1 MHDLKYF
8 SSNIEEAITKLE
20 RRDGDYSHVRKI
32 ADLDKKRKE
41 IISEVEVLKAKRN
54 ETSKLIGQYKR
65 EGKDISEIQSS
76 VSSIG
81 DTIKSLDNEQKEVEL
96 EIKQILEAL
105 PHFIDEDVPKGK
117 DDTEN
122 VELSRWGQPNQYN
135 YEPKAHWDL
144 GTDLDII
151 DFSRAT
157 KIASTRFASFKR
169 DGAFLERALINFCLT
184 RQIAKGY
191 EEIKVPYVT
200 NEEVMYGTAKI
211 PKFVG
216 DFFKLD
222 EERDL
227 FLIPTAEV
235 QLVGYHMNEILDESD
250 LPINYT
256 SYSECFRSEAG
267 SAGRDTR
274 GIIRLHQ
281 FPKVELVKFTTEE
294 SSYDEL
300 EKMTKDAEAIL
311 EELNLPYRKVLLC
324 SGDTGFNSA
333 KTYDLEVW
341 LPSYNDYKEISSVSN
356 TTDFQTRRANIKY
369 RDAEGKLKFAHSLN
383 GSGLAI
389 GRLMAAVM
397 ENYQQENGTILI
409 PEPLQP
415 FMGGKKVITK

>member
-8 SSNIEEAITKLE
+8 SSNIDEAISKLE
-20 RRDGDYSHVRKI
+20 RRGGDYNYVRKI
-32 ADLDKKRKE
+32 VDLDKKRKD
-41 IISEVEVLKAKRN
+41 IIAEVEVLKAKRN
-54 ETSKLIGQYKR
+54 ETSKLIGTYKR
-65 EGKDISEIQSS
+65 EGKDITEVQSS
-76 VSSIG
+76 ISNIG
-81 DTIKSLDNEQKEVEL
+81 DVIKNLDEDQKNVEL

-105 PHFIDEDVPKGK
+105 PHFIESDVPKGI

-122 VELSRWGQPNQYN
+122 VELSRWGSPRKFDFNI
-135 YEPKAHWDL
+135 KAHWDL

-151 DFSRAT
+151 DFGRAT
-157 KIASTRFASFKR
+157 KIASTRFASFKKQ
-169 DGAFLERALINFCLT
+169 GALLERALINFCLT

-191 EEIKVPYVT
+191 EEIKVPYIT

-216 DFFKLD
+216 DFFQLD
-222 EERDL
+222 EERKL

-235 QLVGYHMNEILDESD
+235 QLVGYHMNEIFDVKD

-300 EKMTKDAEAIL
+300 ERMTKDAEAIL

-341 LPSYNDYKEISSVSN
+341 LPSYNEYKEISSVSN

-369 RDAEGKLKFAHSLN
+369 RDNDGKLKFAHSLN

-389 GRLMAAVM
+389 GRLMAAVL
-397 ENYQQENGTILI
+397 ENYQLEDGTIEI

-415 FMGGKKVITK
+415 FMGGLKKIV

>member
-8 SSNIEEAITKLE
+8 SSNIDEAISKLE
-20 RRDGDYSHVRKI
+20 RRGGDYNYVRKI
-32 ADLDKKRKE
+32 VDLDKNRKQ

-54 ETSKLIGQYKR
+54 ETSKVIGQYKR
-65 EGKDISEIQSS
+65 EGKDVSEIQSTIS
-76 VSSIG
+76 NIG
-81 DTIKSLDNEQKEVEL
+81 DTIKQLDDKQKSVEL

-105 PHFIDEDVPKGK
+105 PHFIEADVPKGK

-122 VELSRWGQPNQYN
+122 VELSRWGSPKQFTYT
-135 YEPKAHWDL
+135 PKAHWDL

-151 DFSRAT
+151 DFGRAS
-157 KIASTRFASFKR
+157 KIASTRFASFKK
-169 DGAFLERALINFCLT
+169 DGALLERALINFCLS
-184 RQIAKGY
+184 RQIEKGY
-191 EEIKVPYVT
+191 QEIKIPYIT

-222 EERDL
+222 EERKL
-227 FLIPTAEV
+227 YLIPTAEV
-235 QLVGYHMNEILDESD
+235 QLVGLHMNEIIDEKE

-294 SSYDEL
+294 SSYEEL
-300 EKMTKDAEAIL
+300 ENMTKDAEAIL
-311 EELNLPYRKVLLC
+311 EELKLPYRKVLLC

-341 LPSYNDYKEISSVSN
+341 LPSYGEYKEISSISN

-369 RDAEGKLKFAHSLN
+369 KDSEGKLKFAHSLN
-383 GSGLAI
+383 GSGLAV

-397 ENYQQENGTILI
+397 ENYQLEDGTIEI
-409 PEPLQP
+409 PEPLQA
-415 FMGGKKVITK
+415 FMGGKKIIKR

>member
-8 SSNIEEAITKLE
+8 SSNIDEAISKLE
-20 RRDGDYSHVRKI
+20 RRGGDYSYVRKI
-32 ADLDKKRKE
+32 VDLDKRRKD

-54 ETSKLIGQYKR
+54 ETSKLIGEYKR
-65 EGKDISEIQSS
+65 EGKDVSEVQSS
-76 VSSIG
+76 VSNIG
-81 DTIKSLDNEQKEVEL
+81 DAIKRFDDEQKSVEI

-105 PHFIDEDVPKGK
+105 PHFIETDVPKGT

-122 VELSRWGQPNQYN
+122 VELSRWG
-135 YEPKAHWDL
+135 EPKSFDFTVRAHWDL
-144 GTDLDII
+144 GTELDII
-151 DFSRAT
+151 DFARAT
-157 KIASTRFASFKR
+157 KIASTRFASFKKH
-169 DGAFLERALINFCLT
+169 GALLERALINFCLT

-216 DFFKLD
+216 DFFQLK
-222 EERDL
+222 EEREL

-235 QLVGYHMNEILDESD
+235 QLVGYHMNEILDLKD

-341 LPSYNDYKEISSVSN
+341 LPSYNDYKEISSISN

-369 RDAEGKLKFAHSLN
+369 RDADGKLKFAHSLN

-389 GRLMAAVM
+389 GRLMAAVI
-397 ENYQQENGTILI
+397 ENYQLEDGTIEI
-409 PEPLQP
+409 PEPLQV
-415 FMGGKKVITK
+415 FMGGIKKIQK